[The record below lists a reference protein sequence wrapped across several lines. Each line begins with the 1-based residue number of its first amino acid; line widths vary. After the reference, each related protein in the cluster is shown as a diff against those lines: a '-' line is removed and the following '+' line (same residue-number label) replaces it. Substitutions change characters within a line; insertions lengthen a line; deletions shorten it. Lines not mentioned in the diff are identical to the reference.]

1 MTNRKISFFNKN
13 VSHII
18 FYFSSAIACTILAL
32 STGCASGGFS
42 LTRKYAGFVNS
53 QNIILR
59 IVLYILTS
67 IVFAVT
73 MLIDLVVFNTLDF
86 WDGKVSQGTYN
97 FKDKNNLYV
106 VNHVFLPTTHLR
118 QSTIVIKSESNKI
131 IQEIILTEIKTKEI
145 EMRVDGVLRARVKDI
160 SSIPIAY
167 TFDMSGKILSEKTLH
182 LNELGTAKYIVSQ
195 K

>member
-1 MTNRKISFFNKN
+1 MTINIFKNKYISY
-13 VSHII
+13 SIY
-18 FYFSSAIACTILAL
+18 YFTSAIACTILAL

-59 IVLYILTS
+59 IILYILTS
-67 IVFAVT
+67 VVFVVT

-106 VNHVFLPTTHLR
+106 VNHEFLPTTHLR
-118 QSTIVIKSESNKI
+118 QSTIVIKSDSNKI
-131 IQEIILTEIKTKEI
+131 IQEIILTETKSKEI

-160 SSIPIAY
+160 SSLAIAY
-167 TFDMSGKILSEKTLH
+167 TFDKSGKILSEKTFH
-182 LNELGTAKYIVSQ
+182 LNDLGAAGYIVSQ